1 MEFKVK
7 LGRLVSRGSDGIEGI
22 EKLGFKSVDVC
33 FLECFI
39 VIGYIGVLF
48 LFFNVF
54 VFNGFSFKKNFS

>member
-1 MEFKVK
+1 M
-7 LGRLVSRGSDGIEGI
+7 VSRGSDGVEGI